1 MASLWTNDRWDA
13 HRPRQP
19 PGRVPWDPELALSYH
34 RGRRASQPF
43 RKRCAVNTGRL
54 QDLQVLTADTVGIID
69 AEGTECATC
78 SYQWIRVTDGGSS
91 EITGHASSTY
101 ALTSDDVG
109 KSIQL
114 QVAFDDDQEHAE
126 SVHSTA
132 PLISSTC

>member
-1 MASLWTNDRWDA
+1 MTDGMRTARASLRAASPGIRNSPSATTAVAA
-13 HRPRQP
+13 HPNRS
-19 PGRVPWDPELALSYH
+19 A
-34 RGRRASQPF
+34 
-43 RKRCAVNTGRL
+43 TGAPSIQGVL

-69 AEGTECATC
+69 ADGTDCATF
-78 SYQWIRVTDGGSS
+78 SYQWMRVTDGGSS